1 MSESSERLRYKFQR
15 LRETIRQAIESG
27 DLKHRLPGERELAR
41 RFGVNAKTIG
51 KALTDL
57 TTEGMLVRR
66 VGRGTFVAGQENRD
80 RVVGTRRRYLWL
92 SSSRLERG
100 DVEFMFE
107 FAQKRLDA
115 KGHHV
120 SLEYI
125 EPDRRGEIPERCLEL
140 GRLRSL
146 AGMVLFSSVPSRALL
161 ADLSRR
167 HLPIVLCNARSLSIK
182 AWCVIAD
189 YAMGAFELTEHFV
202 QMGHERIFL
211 VLDRQAKWSSALAQ
225 RGYHTAMSRHGLK
238 PLPVVRGAADTTV
251 PLPDSAAACSAVVC
265 MGGRIADLIADQL
278 AEQGAD
284 LPGDLSIAAV
294 LHPGQPG
301 VPRNRITHYAADA
314 EHIVDCVVQSLFD
327 QAPGC
332 TPRETLV
339 PGLFHDCGSTRRIP
353 SPPRRPTDE
362 QVVL

>member
-1 MSESSERLRYKFQR
+1 MSESGERLRYKFQR

-66 VGRGTFVAGQENRD
+66 VRRGTFVAGQENRD
-80 RVVGTRRRYLWL
+80 RLVGSRRRYLWL
-92 SSSRLERG
+92 ASSRLKRI
-100 DVEFMFE
+100 DVGFMFD
-107 FAQKRLDA
+107 FARKGLGA
-115 KGHHV
+115 KGHHI
-120 SLEYI
+120 SLEYV

-146 AGMVLFSSVPSRALL
+146 AGIVLFSSVPSRALL

-182 AWCVIAD
+182 ASCVIAD

-202 QMGHERIFL
+202 QMGHERIVL
-211 VLDRQAKWSSALAQ
+211 VLDRQAKWSSSLAQ
-225 RGYHTAMSRHGLK
+225 RGYHTAMGRHGLE
-238 PLPVVRGAADTTV
+238 PLPVVHGAVDAPV

-265 MGGRIADLIADQL
+265 IGGRIADQL

-284 LPGDLSIAAV
+284 LTGDLSIAAV

-301 VPRNRITHYAADA
+301 VPRNRITHYAAGA

-327 QAPGC
+327 QAPGR
-332 TPRETLV
+332 TPHETIV
-339 PGLFHDCGSTRRIP
+339 PGLFHDCGSTQRIA
-353 SPPRRPTDE
+353 SPPSSPTDQ

>member
-92 SSSRLERG
+92 ASSRLERD

-107 FAQKRLDA
+107 FARKRLDA

-120 SLEYI
+120 SLEYV
-125 EPDRRGEIPERCLEL
+125 EPDRRGEIAERCLEL

-146 AGMVLFSSVPSRALL
+146 AGLVLFSSVPSRALL

-225 RGYHTAMSRHGLK
+225 RGYHTAMGRHGLK
-238 PLPVVRGAADTTV
+238 PLPVVRGAVDTAV

-301 VPRNRITHYAADA
+301 VPRNRITHYATDA

-327 QAPGC
+327 QAPGR

-339 PGLFHDCGSTRRIP
+339 PGLFHDCGSTHRMP